1 MIENEERPSRLLCGS
16 EGHNNEAG
24 KPHCHSYSNTQPQ
37 PVKTRIE
44 TEGKIIGYLEDGCF
58 RKRVVGSKH
67 KLRKP
72 PAWCISKQAFCEEVL
87 PNTESIIIEDVES
100 GLIYECPT
108 QVFVEHAFE
117 IQRGN
122 FEPQLALGLRFWEVK
137 NNGHHQLGL
146 WGEGDNG
153 R

>member
-44 TEGKIIGYLEDGCF
+44 TEGKIIGYLEGGCF
-58 RKRVVGSKH
+58 R
-67 KLRKP
+67 
-72 PAWCISKQAFCEEVL
+72 
-87 PNTESIIIEDVES
+87 N
-100 GLIYECPT
+100 YECPT
-108 QVFVEHAFE
+108 KVFAEHAFE

-122 FEPQLALGLRFWEVK
+122 FEPQLALTLNHWEVK

-146 WGEGDNG
+146 WGGGDDG

>member
-1 MIENEERPSRLLCGS
+1 MTYKEKAPL
-16 EGHNNEAG
+16 EGRQSFEGPLTMNRDNNSSIPYHRSVNAPI
-24 KPHCHSYSNTQPQ
+24 KAQ
-37 PVKTRIE
+37 
-44 TEGKIIGYLEDGCF
+44 GKIIGYLGGNCF
-58 RKRVVGSKH
+58 RKRVIGSKH

-87 PNTESIIIEDVES
+87 PNTEKIIIEDMES
-100 GLIYECPT
+100 GLSYECLT
-108 QVFVEHAFE
+108 KVFAEHAFE

-137 NNGHHQLGL
+137 GNGHHQLGL
-146 WGEGDNG
+146 WGGGDNG

>member
-1 MIENEERPSRLLCGS
+1 MYKENALRKTGIFQ
-16 EGHNNEAG
+16 EGLTMKRFRN
-24 KPHCHSYSNTQPQ
+24 SNIPYQR

-44 TEGKIIGYLEDGCF
+44 AEGKVIGYLEDGCF

-72 PAWCISKQAFCEEVL
+72 PAWCISKEAFCHEVL
-87 PNTESIIIEDVES
+87 PNTKNIIIEDVES
-100 GLIYECPT
+100 GLVYECLT
-108 QVFVEHAFE
+108 KVFAEHAFE

-122 FEPQLALGLRFWEVK
+122 FEPQLALTLNHWEVK

-146 WGEGDNG
+146 WGGGDDG